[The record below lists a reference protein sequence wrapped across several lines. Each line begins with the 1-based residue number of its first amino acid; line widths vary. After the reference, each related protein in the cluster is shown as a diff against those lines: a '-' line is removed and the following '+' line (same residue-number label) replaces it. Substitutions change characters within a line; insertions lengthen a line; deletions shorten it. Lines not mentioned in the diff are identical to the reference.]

1 MAGCSVVHEGAGDP
15 DAAEGRVLGWVAG
28 GGILGGV
35 AGLLSAAGS
44 VAGVAAISGPQGALV
59 AGIVVLTAVGLAAV
73 GFFVGF
79 AVNWFD
85 RLFAHDP
92 PNITMSGCVLCAG
105 KNTGFPPW
113 NDNDWTFNL
122 GGSTL
127 NLLAPT
133 EGGLTVDEIRNR
145 DAPGGGP
152 AFPVKD
158 PLTGQSA
165 LHCEISSHIGDYA
178 AVGGAVGSV
187 AGAVAGAVIGA
198 AICVAAGLATFGIG
212 ALVCLFIV
220 ALLIAVGAI
229 AGGFAGDA
237 IGAGIGWIA
246 DELSDFDERGEA
258 ISRGCLMILNGRWV
272 TDSSHQ
278 WNEIH
283 DIESAQLVD
292 CNDCHGP
299 AGEKS
304 APLVAAVGIA
314 RHPTGRDP

>member
-1 MAGCSVVHEGAGDP
+1 MAGCSVVHEAAGDP
-15 DAAEGRVLGWVAG
+15 DAAAGRVVGWV
-28 GGILGGV
+28 LGGAALGAV
-35 AGLLSAAGS
+35 TAYLNAAAIAGFASGGAIGLLGL
-44 VAGVAAISGPQGALV
+44 AIIVVGAL
-59 AGIVVLTAVGLAAV
+59 GGAVI
-73 GFFVGF
+73 GFWVGF

-92 PNITMSGCVLCAG
+92 SNITMSGCVLCAG

-122 GGSTL
+122 GGPTL
-127 NLLAPT
+127 ALLAPT
-133 EGGLTVDEIRNR
+133 MAGLDVDEIRNR

-152 AFPVKD
+152 AFPVLD
-158 PLTGQSA
+158 PTTRQPA

-178 AVGGAVGSV
+178 AVGGAIGSV
-187 AGAVAGAVIGA
+187 AGAVAGAAIGA
-198 AICVAAGLATFGIG
+198 AICVALALATFGIG
-212 ALVCLFIV
+212 GLLCALIV
-220 ALLIAVGAI
+220 AAAIFLGAT

-258 ISRGCLMILNGRWV
+258 IERGCLMIFTGRWV

-283 DIESAQLVD
+283 DIESAQLVE
-292 CNDCHGP
+292 CNDCHLPVG
-299 AGEKS
+299 S
-304 APLVAAVGIA
+304 TSRPLIAAVATG